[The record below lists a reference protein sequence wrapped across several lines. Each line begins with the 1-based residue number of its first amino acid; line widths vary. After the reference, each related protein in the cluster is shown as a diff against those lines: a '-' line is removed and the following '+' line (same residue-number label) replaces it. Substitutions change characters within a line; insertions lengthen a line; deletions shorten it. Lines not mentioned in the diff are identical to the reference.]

1 MPCGEIETAYKERP
15 EGSVSKLSTY
25 RDGWRILKLIGAPGQ
40 GRAAAAVLR
49 PARPCDRPQRD
60 RARRAGRRDYLET
73 GLVPRLP
80 TAVLSI
86 GLVILGVLSFFVGLI
101 LDMVTRTRQEMK
113 RLVYLS
119 LPRSRAG

>member
-1 MPCGEIETAYKERP
+1 M
-15 EGSVSKLSTY
+15 L
-25 RDGWRILKLIGAPGQ
+25 GAPVV
-40 GRAAAAVLR
+40 AT
-49 PARPCDRPQRD
+49 
-60 RARRAGRRDYLET
+60 YLET

>member
-1 MPCGEIETAYKERP
+1 MSIG
-15 EGSVSKLSTY
+15 LSA
-25 RDGWRILKLIGAPGQ
+25 IVLGAPVV
-40 GRAAAAVLR
+40 AT
-49 PARPCDRPQRD
+49 
-60 RARRAGRRDYLET
+60 YLET

>member
-1 MPCGEIETAYKERP
+1 M
-15 EGSVSKLSTY
+15 
-25 RDGWRILKLIGAPGQ
+25 
-40 GRAAAAVLR
+40 
-49 PARPCDRPQRD
+49 
-60 RARRAGRRDYLET
+60 
-73 GLVPRLP
+73 PRLP
-80 TAVLSI
+80 TAILSI